1 MLRDASS
8 GKLVGGAENMENEND
23 VEDPERIQ
31 KDKKDRKKI
40 LIAGVLAILIILS
53 TSVGLLFLL
62 QSGGEDG
69 KGVTYIGAVIPSE
82 YIGTGTGGDGPDYF
96 VGYRSDKT
104 SQDMLTFEMEG
115 TMNPEDIIG
124 GEFEISEKNG
134 EYELEEVVTSDTE
147 AVSMDDMDDVIGSLF
162 KNIEVSFTSLS
173 LVYGNYTFGIGTTGT
188 DDYVWVAPEESYPTF
203 FNTVTVKGAV
213 FDSLTLGV
221 LAENY
226 ASSVF
231 GDVDLNKISDLSQ
244 DFGLTFN
251 GVDTR
256 FVMVSELTYQNPL
269 SIVGDVIDTITPS
282 DLERLA
288 DIFFTDGTEW
298 LKEVVSEVGEG
309 LAIVTEEDNRIDSN
323 KLWLLL
329 YSLDDYSSFPGM
341 CRLEVYESDLSNLTS
356 KVNSLASSSFNL
368 NLDFTFDVNVGV
380 IGEVIPDTYTTRS
393 VTGLWQSVERPH
405 TTTLVESVEVEG
417 YGMVV
422 DLATLIQSLGEAF
435 ELPESTVDALKTI
448 TTFKNPAFV
457 LLLDERL
464 PEMLSGSGTP
474 AWKYGSVAIIPDYET
489 TASGFRYLNLK
500 GVLYDPA
507 LYFNIDTSLSHI
519 PLIVVDSYSEVME
532 GLQTV
537 TVKDLKEGNIVLN
550 QFGWAYVSI
559 DAITVGTT
567 LKTIAEALPGNPASK
582 AIEAFPLDLCAYDG
596 LKVDGLT
603 EIYQVPVLYL
613 AAGQGPMYYGL
624 NITSIRGMYIDSQ
637 ANLDSINDFL
647 QGKIV
652 GIPNLAIPG
661 LGGLS
666 NITEPLTNFMDNLLG
681 SGLGPPGYI
690 LAFSIEE
697 ISNSPPAM
705 TVLDPSE
712 NEVVPIDDFNIT
724 INSQDNP
731 DMALWA
737 EIRILNDGTNIFLVD
752 IPIPFPVLKNG
763 EWSTNDPVNSWWWEL
778 VRAYIQT
785 IDPSLIG
792 IYTVDIMVH
801 DFGGYSA
808 EISRSFTL
816 SSTGLDDQKPVSSVN
831 AQPTYENS
839 ITFTV
844 YATANDNR
852 GVDAVELWYSKDGG
866 VWTYYG
872 NDTIRFDGWSWNFDT
887 DITGGDGFYEFYSR
901 AIDTSSNYEDV
912 PSGND
917 TWTFVDTYTP
927 TATAT
932 GPGTVSMLTF
942 DVFYSLNDP
951 APSSGIATVTLW
963 FTTSNGFIWTMAG
976 NDPDS
981 TSPIQVT
988 VSSGGNYGWYFVA
1001 TDNAGNSENIPFLSL
1016 PEFTTYVDV
1025 DSGDD
1030 FGSATDATGETGW
1043 SEDLGGSDT
1052 DDYFKIWLDVGQ
1064 TLWVNMTGD
1073 LLTDFDLYLYDPSQT
1088 EIDSSLNFGSTE
1100 SLSCTATVQGY
1111 YYVQVYDWGGI
1122 SGSYTLTI
1130 EVL

>member
-1 MLRDASS
+1 
-8 GKLVGGAENMENEND
+8 MENEND
-23 VEDPERIQ
+23 VEGPELIQ
-31 KDKKDRKKI
+31 KDKKDKKKV
-40 LIAGVLAILIILS
+40 LIAGVLAFLIILS

-104 SQDMLTFEMEG
+104 SQDMLTFEIDS
-115 TMNPEDIIG
+115 TMDFEDIMG

-134 EYELEEVVTSDTE
+134 EYELEEVVSSDTE
-147 AVSMDDMDDVIGSLF
+147 AVSIDDMDEVIGSLF

-188 DDYVWVAPEESYPTF
+188 DDYVWIAPEESYPTF

-231 GDVDLNKISDLSQ
+231 GDVNLNKISDLSQ
-244 DFGLTFN
+244 DFGFTFN
-251 GVDTR
+251 GVNTK
-256 FVMVSELTYQNPL
+256 FVMVSELTYENPL
-269 SIVGDVIDTITPS
+269 SIAGDVIDTITPS

-288 DIFFTDGTEW
+288 DIFSTDGTEW
-298 LKEVVSEVGEG
+298 LKEVVNEVGEG
-309 LAIVTEEDNRIDSN
+309 LAILTEEDNRIDSN
-323 KLWLLL
+323 KLWFLL

-341 CRLEVYESDLSNLTS
+341 CRLEVYVSDLSNLTN
-356 KVNSLASSSFNL
+356 KVNSLVSSSFNL

-380 IGEVIPDTYTTRS
+380 IGEVIPDTYTARS
-393 VTGLWQSVERPH
+393 VTGLWQSVEGPH

-422 DLATLIQSLGEAF
+422 DMATLIQSLGEAF

-519 PLIVVDSYSEVME
+519 PLIVVDSYSEVTE

-537 TVKDLKEGNIVLN
+537 TVKDLKEGNVVLN
-550 QFGWAYVSI
+550 QYGWAYVNV
-559 DAITVGTT
+559 DAITIGTT
-567 LKTIAEALPGNPASK
+567 LKTIADEFSTHPVAK
-582 AIEAFPLDLCAYDG
+582 AIEAFPLDLCVYDG
-596 LKVDGLT
+596 FKVDRLS
-603 EIYQVPVLYL
+603 EIYQVPILYI
-613 AAGQGPMYYGL
+613 AAGQGPTYYEF
-624 NITSIRGMYIDSQ
+624 NITNIRGMYIDYEASF
-637 ANLDSINDFL
+637 NSIDGFLEDRISLDMPVLDDLLVYVPELLDITAPIADFKD
-647 QGKIV
+647 GV
-652 GIPNLAIPG
+652 
-661 LGGLS
+661 LS
-666 NITEPLTNFMDNLLG
+666 
-681 SGLGPPGYI
+681 SGLVPPGYI

-697 ISNSPPAM
+697 ISNTPPIL
-705 TVLDPSE
+705 TVLNPAE
-712 NEVVPIDDFNIT
+712 NEVVAIDDFNVT
-724 INSQDNP
+724 VHSQDNP
-731 DMALWA
+731 DVPLWI
-737 EIRILNDGTNIFLVD
+737 EIEILKDGFNIFALD
-752 IPIPFPVLKNG
+752 IPIPAPVLKNG
-763 EWSTNDPVNSWWWEL
+763 EWSTNEPVNSWWWEF
-778 VRAYIQT
+778 VKAYT
-785 IDPSLIG
+785 KTFDPWLLGS
-792 IYTVDIMVH
+792 YTVELRVH
-801 DFGGYSA
+801 DFRGYSA
-808 EISRSFTL
+808 EVSRSFTL

-831 AQPTYENS
+831 AEPTFEN
-839 ITFTV
+839 TV
-844 YATANDNR
+844 IFIIYATANDNV

-866 VWTYYG
+866 VWMFYA
-872 NDTIRFDGWSWNFDT
+872 NDTFALDGWSWSFDT
-887 DITGGDGFYEFYSR
+887 SMTSGDGIYAFYSR
-901 AIDTSSNYEDV
+901 AIDSSGNFEDP

-917 TWTFVDTYTP
+917 TWTFADTNDP
-927 TATAT
+927 IATAT
-932 GPGTVSMLTF
+932 GPGTISTLTF
-942 DVFYSLNDP
+942 DVSYSLSDSP
-951 APSSGIATVTLW
+951 PSSRIATVGLW
-963 FTTSNGFIWTMAG
+963 FTTNDGFTWTAYG

-981 TSPIQVT
+981 MSPMQVT

-1001 TDNAGNSENIPFLSL
+1001 EDNAGNSESDPLPFWISL
-1016 PEFTTYVDV
+1016 PEFTTLVDV

-1030 FGSATDATGETGW
+1030 FGSATEVADGTVW
-1043 SEDLGGSDT
+1043 VEDLGGSDIN
-1052 DDYFKIWLDVGQ
+1052 DYFKIWLDVGQ

-1100 SLSCTATVQGY
+1100 SVSCTATVQGY
-1111 YYVQVYDWGGI
+1111 HYVKVYDWGGI
-1122 SGSYTLTI
+1122 SGSYTLTF